1 MSKSPL
7 RLVGLLAGDLYND
20 PTTKIKYGLFFAA
33 LARQYDLVGV
43 HDASLRGF
51 SRFWNAVQVFH
62 PSPRIWRK
70 RYWQN
75 VPAFRSRSKIASRY
89 LQEAVGMADLG
100 FQMNALFDARLK
112 SSRSLPTVI
121 YTDYTAYLSSLRPE
135 AGRSPFT
142 ADQLKKWLELE
153 RQTYKKAAHIFTR
166 AQFVRRSIVDFYNIP
181 PERVTAVGGGV
192 NFEEWPD
199 VNLQSSQA
207 DPVVLFIGR
216 DFYRKGG
223 DILLEAFARAHR
235 QHPSAKLIFL
245 TRDPIPQSFPLDGV
259 EVLYTGWDRK
269 KVNECFRRANIFVL
283 PSRLE
288 TWGDVLLEAMAYG
301 IASIGVNVEP
311 MTEIVEDG
319 RTGLLVEPDNA
330 EALGDGLVK
339 LFKDIELRKRLAEA
353 SRDFVQNNYSWDH
366 VVHRMA
372 PKIQEI
378 GLITKGEE

>member
-1 MSKSPL
+1 MAKSPL
-7 RLVGLLAGDLYND
+7 RLVGLLAGDILND
-20 PTTKIKYGLFFAA
+20 PTTRIKYGLFFDA
-33 LARQYDLVGV
+33 LARHYDLVGT
-43 HDASLRGF
+43 HDASLRGVA
-51 SRFWNAVQVFH
+51 RLWNAVQVFH

-75 VPAFRSRSKIASRY
+75 VPAFRSRSQLAARY
-89 LQEAVGMADLG
+89 LHESAKSADVAI
-100 FQMNALFDARLK
+100 QMNALFDANWGK
-112 SSRSLPTVI
+112 QRSLPTVI

-142 ADQLKKWLELE
+142 PDQLKKWLELE

-166 AQFVRRSIVDFYNIP
+166 AQFVRRSVIEFYNIA

-192 NFEEWPD
+192 NFERWPEA
-199 VNLQSSQA
+199 NSQAAQA

-223 DILLEAFARAHR
+223 DLLLDAFARAR
-235 QHPSAKLIFL
+235 QNYPTAKLIFL
-245 TRDPIPQSFPLDGV
+245 TRDPIPESFPLEGV
-259 EVLYTGWDRK
+259 EVLYTGWDRNM
-269 KVNECFRRANIFVL
+269 VSECFRRANIFVL

-301 IASIGVNVEP
+301 IACISVDAEP
-311 MTEIVEDG
+311 MTEIVQDG
-319 RTGLLVEPDNA
+319 ETGLLVQPESA
-330 EALGDGLVK
+330 EALSEGLVK
-339 LFKDIELRKRLAEA
+339 LFKDIDLRNKLGTT
-353 SRDFVQNNYSWDH
+353 SREFVQNNYSWDH
-366 VVHRMA
+366 VVQKMA

>member
-1 MSKSPL
+1 MAKSPL
-7 RLVGLLAGDLYND
+7 RLVGLLAGDILND
-20 PTTKIKYGLFFAA
+20 PTTRIKYGLFFDA
-33 LARQYDLVGV
+33 LARHYDLVGT
-43 HDASLRGF
+43 HDASLRGAA
-51 SRFWNAVQVFH
+51 RLWNAVQVFH

-75 VPAFRSRSKIASRY
+75 VPAFRSRSQLAARY
-89 LQEAVGMADLG
+89 LHESARSADVAI
-100 FQMNALFDARLK
+100 QMNALFDANWGK
-112 SSRSLPTVI
+112 QRSLPTVI

-142 ADQLKKWLELE
+142 PDQLKKWLELE

-166 AQFVRRSIVDFYNIP
+166 AQFVRRSVIEFYNIA

-192 NFEEWPD
+192 NFERWPEA
-199 VNLQSSQA
+199 NPQAAQA

-223 DILLEAFARAHR
+223 DLLLDAFARAR
-235 QHPSAKLIFL
+235 QHYPTAKLIFL
-245 TRDPIPQSFPLDGV
+245 TRDPIPESFPLEGV
-259 EVLYTGWDRK
+259 EVLYTGWDRNM
-269 KVNECFRRANIFVL
+269 VSQCFRRANIFVL

-301 IASIGVNVEP
+301 IACISVDAEP
-311 MTEIVEDG
+311 MTEIVQDG
-319 RTGLLVEPDNA
+319 ETGLLVQPESA
-330 EALGDGLVK
+330 EALSEGLVK
-339 LFKDIELRKRLAEA
+339 LFKDIDLRNKLGTT
-353 SRDFVQNNYSWDH
+353 SREFVQNNYSWDH
-366 VVHRMA
+366 VVQKMA